1 MKMQDLS
8 VQFNQ
13 THSQATLWS
22 ISSIPPN
29 LIAVCFDSN
38 QLFSALLHW
47 FPWTH
52 IILPRL
58 QLNLGIWTKTVCHR
72 EHRAGG
78 VCGLSQLSPGQGERG
93 RYLTGPSRPRKD
105 DNFSFKVSFK
115 PSSLPHIS
123 MAMASGAA
131 QRAEPHAG
139 TEETLSLNN
148 LWSHQAWQR
157 GKGGRDTCRGVFSYL
172 FGVTKPVEGITRTKA
187 ALSSGL
193 LV

>member
-1 MKMQDLS
+1 MKTQDLS

-58 QLNLGIWTKTVCHR
+58 RLNLGIWTEAARHL
-72 EHRAGG
+72 EHGAGG
-78 VCGLSQLSPGQGERG
+78 GWGLSQLSTGQGERDTYP
-93 RYLTGPSRPRKD
+93 RGPSRPRND
-105 DNFSFKVSFK
+105 DNFSFKVAFK
-115 PSSLPHIS
+115 PSSLPCIS
-123 MAMASGAA
+123 TAMASGAA
-131 QRAEPHAG
+131 PRAELNTG
-139 TEETLSLNN
+139 TEEALSQNN
-148 LWSHQAWQR
+148 LWSTQAWQR
-157 GKGGRDTCRGVFSYL
+157 GKGGRDTHAEESSSIYL
-172 FGVTKPVEGITRTKA
+172 ESQS
-187 ALSSGL
+187 LWEE
-193 LV
+193 